1 MRWQCDLLQTNKQK
15 DTVVI
20 GGTFVVCALVFHDNL
35 WEVEQKKKKQK
46 KKSNPMIKIRRA
58 AEQNCTLKKG
68 KQNWGA
74 EMCYS
79 GGGGEQNKQNGC
91 PEMTNDL
98 ASKHTQ

>member
-1 MRWQCDLLQTNKQK
+1 
-15 DTVVI
+15 
-20 GGTFVVCALVFHDNL
+20 
-35 WEVEQKKKKQK
+35 
-46 KKSNPMIKIRRA
+46 MIKIRRA

-79 GGGGEQNKQNGC
+79 GGGGGEQNKQNGC